1 MMTSPTTKPH
11 LRYQLHSPAP
21 YRALTSPLSVRQW
34 PGLLFPLPLG
44 IFAFP
49 ALPSAQDSPGPIPA
63 PSYKTPNPKAR
74 TL

>member
-1 MMTSPTTKPH
+1 MMTGRATKPH
-11 LRYQLHSPAP
+11 PRYQPHAPTP

-34 PGLLFPLPLG
+34 PGLLFPLPSG

-49 ALPSAQDSPGPIPA
+49 AVPSAEDTPGPIQA
-63 PSYKTPNPKAR
+63 PSSKTPNPKAR